1 MKFNIREAMPS
12 DAEKCADIHMR
23 SWMFAYENCLPMSI
37 IEQHNARR
45 RELWHRLLENNDAAH
60 YVITYDEN
68 VIGFLT
74 INPPRDGDLSDDIY
88 ELTGLYLDPDYIGK
102 GFGKQ
107 AMDWV
112 KKEALSRGFKSLSLW
127 VLDGNYR
134 AKAFYEK
141 SGFKADGKIKESGL
155 GSTKEERYI
164 YCAEQSPLFAGI

>member
-1 MKFNIREAMPS
+1 MNFNIREAIPS
-12 DAEKCADIHMR
+12 DAEKCAGIHMR
-23 SWMFAYENCLPMSI
+23 SWVFAYGNCVPMSF
-37 IEQHNARR
+37 IEQNNARR
-45 RELWHRLLENNDAAH
+45 PEMWHRLLENNDAAH
-60 YVITYDEN
+60 YVITDDGN

-88 ELTGLYLDPDYIGK
+88 ELRGLYLDPDYVGK

-112 KKEALSRGFKSLSLW
+112 KKEVLSRGYKAVSLW
-127 VLDGNYR
+127 VLDENYR

-164 YCAEQSPLFAGI
+164 YYAE